1 MLSLDWLYG
10 DGPGDGYGDGYV
22 VGGIHLKASIF
33 IPGAAIAYINKLIL
47 QKNIFK
53 SHLCCMS
60 HTQTFPKENNK
71 AFASF
76 KSQIFAIQF
85 RRPLIFQALNS

>member
-1 MLSLDWLYG
+1 MLLSLDWLYG

-47 QKNIFK
+47 QEKDFKYIFLK
-53 SHLCCMS
+53 SNLCCMS
-60 HTQTFPKENNK
+60 HTQTFPKKE
-71 AFASF
+71 
-76 KSQIFAIQF
+76 
-85 RRPLIFQALNS
+85 